1 MVRPQRPGT
10 SPNIN
15 RVMFRT
21 NECFCR
27 LLLSMRS
34 SGLSAGG
41 RLTLK
46 LEDHL
51 LLKQPSQ
58 EAPGHPQATLSPHHL
73 SSHHPTNQLS
83 ALLSPAAPL
92 CSARLRPP
100 SPPMPWPHI
109 TPSGISTASSQTSRQ
124 SRTSSSTGRA
134 GSRWPCMTSQSVIV
148 SIRSQKTEVIKCR
161 YLVFSTNKNDVT

>member
-1 MVRPQRPGT
+1 MVRPQCPGT

-15 RVMFRT
+15 RVMFRI
-21 NECFCR
+21 NECFSR

-34 SGLSAGG
+34 SDLSAGG

-51 LLKQPSQ
+51 LLKQPNQ
-58 EAPGHPQATLSPHHL
+58 EAPGHPQVTLSQHHQ
-73 SSHHPTNQLS
+73 SSPPPTNQPN
-83 ALLSPAAPL
+83 ALLSHAAPPCL
-92 CSARLRPP
+92 ARLRPP

-109 TPSGISTASSQTSRQ
+109 TPSGISTASSQTSRP

-134 GSRWPCMTSQSVIV
+134 GSPWPCMTSQSIIV
-148 SIRSQKTEVIKCR
+148 SIRSQKTEAIKCR
-161 YLVFSTNKNDVT
+161 YLVFSTPIKMT

>member
-51 LLKQPSQ
+51 LLKQPNQ
-58 EAPGHPQATLSPHHL
+58 EAPDHPQVTLSPHHL
-73 SSHHPTNQLS
+73 SSHHPTNQPS
-83 ALLSPAAPL
+83 ALLSHAAPPCL
-92 CSARLRPP
+92 ARL
-100 SPPMPWPHI
+100 SPLSPPWPHI

-148 SIRSQKTEVIKCR
+148 SIRFQKTEVIKCR